1 MSLPGSGATTGS
13 AAGYASSESI
23 STGSAAS
30 GPSAELIYKT
40 PQNVL
45 HALNTGADPNVV
57 YNRSTANIKSK
68 IVERNKA
75 RGWFGPKQS
84 LSSYKNYIRKTLAIP
99 RTPQQIIVRI
109 RELLNQPKLSAI
121 AIYNE
126 FNAWRKVINRTGV
139 DPQLFIDINKI
150 KEPGWFGSTKDYIAN
165 IIIQMNRYNN
175 PMWTPEPKTPVIRSG
190 ALGLRGLTPKAPTKI
205 PELLDS
211 KEEITRMKKETEIAY
226 NIAAINHGMRSTRA
240 LPFAIH
246 PGNTGRER
254 VTPFLQ
260 GGGDRRTRKIAT
272 SRRMVH
278 RHTAH
283 CSHRRTVRRQ
293 HGGATPMPLAYY
305 QPGAYETRTLEPTGV
320 GLAGTTSTWVR
331 EPVAQ
336 TGGRRSRTHRRQ
348 AGGFSPSVMGQFAD
362 AGLRFALPVV
372 GYMGYKMFN
381 KKSRKGRR
389 KTGRRTRRR

>member
-1 MSLPGSGATTGS
+1 MSLPGS
-13 AAGYASSESI
+13 YASSQSI
-23 STGSAAS
+23 STGSDAS

-45 HALNTGADPNVV
+45 HALNNGVDPNIV
-57 YNRSTANIKSK
+57 YGRSTINIQRK
-68 IVERNKA
+68 VGQRDTR

-84 LSSYKNYIRKTLAIP
+84 KSTYKNYIRKTLAIE
-99 RTPQQIIVRI
+99 RTPGEIITRI
-109 RELLNQPKLSAI
+109 RELLRQPKRSAT

-126 FNAWRKVINRTGV
+126 FNVWRKVINRVGV
-139 DPQLFIDINKI
+139 DSQILMGIDKI
-150 KEPGWFGSTKDYIAN
+150 SVPGWFSTSDDYIAN
-165 IIIQMNRYNN
+165 IIIQMNRYNTNN
-175 PMWTPEPKTPVIRSG
+175 PLWSPDVKVAPRKG
-190 ALGLRGLTPKAPTKI
+190 AMGVRGLKAPAVI
-205 PELLDS
+205 PDLFDPRIVTPIYEPPPPPQQPFSMGLPPGAALPQ
-211 KEEITRMKKETEIAY
+211 I
-226 NIAAINHGMRSTRA
+226 AINTTGAGGSGMAS
-240 LPFAIH
+240 LVGKGIY
-246 PGNTGRER
+246 N
-254 VTPFLQ
+254 
-260 GGGDRRTRKIAT
+260 GGARPTRKTTA
-272 SRRMVH
+272 SHRMARKH
-278 RHTAH
+278 RHTARCGH
-283 CSHRRTVRRQ
+283 RRQ

-336 TGGRRSRTHRRQ
+336 TGGSRQ

-389 KTGRRTRRR
+389 KAGRRTRRR